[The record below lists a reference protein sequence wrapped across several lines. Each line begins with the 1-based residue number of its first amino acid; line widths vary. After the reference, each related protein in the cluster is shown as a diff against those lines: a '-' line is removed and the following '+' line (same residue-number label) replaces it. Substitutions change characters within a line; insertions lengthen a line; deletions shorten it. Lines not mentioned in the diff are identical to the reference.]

1 MRTLIIIYKVEGWCM
16 RTLQKRGMVQKEGI
30 IKGRDD
36 AGGHY
41 KGDKEDSIKGGGGV
55 RIV

>member
-1 MRTLIIIYKVEGWCM
+1 M
-16 RTLQKRGMVQKEGI
+16 QKEDV
-30 IKGRDD
+30 IKRRDD

-41 KGDKEDSIKGGGGV
+41 KGDKEDSIKGGGV